1 MSRRFVLAPIVAA
14 TTLALVAATGCGAA
28 SDEVGIQEPGS
39 LAAAVNDT
47 DAAGELDAPTGLKC
61 KKITGTVLL
70 LPEPAGT
77 CTISSKVPGP
87 TYVGNPDPTGSPA
100 CFTVKVTGPLAS
112 TGYAGLTSE
121 ALQFGGTATPATLHE
136 WPSPPFVPTRLV
148 LTARATLADA
158 KGSLQTRDTNIIDL
172 ATGTVTE
179 QIIINGGDG
188 AYAGASGAIVVL
200 GNSIGKPAPIAG
212 RLCVPQAP

>member
-14 TTLALVAATGCGAA
+14 ASFALIAASGCGAP
-28 SDEVGIQEPGS
+28 SDEEASAAPGT
-39 LAAAVNDT
+39 LAAA
-47 DAAGELDAPTGLKC
+47 LDDDGDVDDGASAVGGLKC
-61 KKITGTVLL
+61 KKVTGTVLL

-77 CTISSKVPGP
+77 CTISTKVPGP

-148 LTARATLADA
+148 LTARATLAD
-158 KGSLQTRDTNIIDL
+158 KTGTLQTRDTNIIDL

-179 QIIINGGDG
+179 QIIITGGDG
-188 AYAGASGAIVVL
+188 AYAGASGAIAVL

-212 RLCVPQAP
+212 LLCVPR

>member
-1 MSRRFVLAPIVAA
+1 MSRRFVLAPIIAA
-14 TTLALVAATGCGAA
+14 ASLGLIAASGCGAP
-28 SDEVGIQEPGS
+28 SDEEASAAPGS
-39 LAAAVNDT
+39 LAAAVS
-47 DAAGELDAPTGLKC
+47 DADDASAVGGLKC
-61 KKITGTVLL
+61 KKVTGTVLL

-77 CTISSKVPGP
+77 CTISTKVPGP

-136 WPSPPFVPTRLV
+136 WPSPPFAPTRLV

-179 QIIINGGDG
+179 QIIITGGDG
-188 AYAGASGAIVVL
+188 AYAGASGAIAVL
-200 GNSIGKPAPIAG
+200 GNSIGKPVPIAG
-212 RLCVPQAP
+212 LLCVPR

>member
-1 MSRRFVLAPIVAA
+1 MSRRFVLAPIIAA
-14 TTLALVAATGCGAA
+14 ASLALIAVSGCGAP
-28 SDEVGIQEPGS
+28 SDEEAIAAPGS
-39 LAAAVNDT
+39 LAAAVS
-47 DAAGELDAPTGLKC
+47 DADEAGDVSAARGLKC
-61 KKITGTVLL
+61 KKVTGTVLL

-77 CTISSKVPGP
+77 CTISTKVPGP

-136 WPSPPFVPTRLV
+136 WPSPPFAPTRLV
-148 LTARATLADA
+148 LTARATLAD
-158 KGSLQTRDTNIIDL
+158 KTGTLQTRDTNIIDL

-179 QIIINGGDG
+179 QIIITGGDG
-188 AYAGASGAIVVL
+188 AYAGASGAIAVL

-212 RLCVPQAP
+212 LLCVPR